1 MTTTQNDPA
10 LTITVDI
17 LKEGSKTSVICS
29 PEVLTVTDRNS
40 LIVFNL
46 VNPDYEFPNS
56 GAIVFANGAG
66 EFPNSWYLDPAYV
79 AVRDRR
85 LTTGEY
91 AYTVTVQH
99 KQTGEQHSVDP
110 VIKNMDD

>member
-1 MTTTQNDPA
+1 MTTTQNDTA
-10 LTITVDI
+10 LSISVDVLEEGGKTTV
-17 LKEGSKTSVICS
+17 VCS
-29 PEVLTVTDRNS
+29 PEVLAVSDRNS

-46 VNPDYEFPNS
+46 LNPDYEFPAS
-56 GAIVFANGAG
+56 GAIVFAQGAG

-91 AYTVTVQH
+91 AYTATVQH
-99 KQTGEQHSVDP
+99 RQTKEQHSVDP
-110 VIKNMDD
+110 VIKNMNE